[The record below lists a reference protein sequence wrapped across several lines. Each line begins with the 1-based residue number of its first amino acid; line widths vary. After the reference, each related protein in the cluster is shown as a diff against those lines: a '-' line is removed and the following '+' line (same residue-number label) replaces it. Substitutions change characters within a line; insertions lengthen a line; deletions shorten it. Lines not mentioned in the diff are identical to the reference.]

1 MVDETL
7 HRVYPSEVYMYDQ
20 SKVVII
26 EEQNQGMR
34 TSTKSILSICM
45 LAYII
50 FFFLKTLISSEFQS
64 TTTCENQW
72 VIKICESKEEKE
84 K

>member
-50 FFFLKTLISSEFQS
+50 FFFKNLDFIRISVYY
-64 TTTCENQW
+64 NM
-72 VIKICESKEEKE
+72 
-84 K
+84 